1 MTTALY
7 FVYCGAGRRHR
18 AARGNMTANQESRQV
33 FIVRVWLEPRE
44 LEGAAPQLRGTI
56 EHVPT
61 GIRCSVKALT
71 EITDFV
77 RAWLPET
84 TRQPNVWGRLMHR
97 VRDRSV

>member
-1 MTTALY
+1 
-7 FVYCGAGRRHR
+7 
-18 AARGNMTANQESRQV
+18 MTANQESRQI

-56 EHVPT
+56 EHVPS
-61 GIRCSVKALT
+61 GMRRSVKALT

-77 RAWLPET
+77 RVWLPET

-97 VRDRSV
+97 IRDRSV